1 VPGILA
7 RVLFAKIEDNE
18 RLNGLLQETP
28 AVSGAGNVI
37 TNSSA
42 SRHWAEGVLAR
53 LVKDGKIVGTSQLE
67 WEKVHVTARAYVA
80 KKIAENRYRE
90 EEKMVLPT
98 PTWDMLSAMEMAP

>member
-1 VPGILA
+1 M
-7 RVLFAKIEDNE
+7 ED
-18 RLNGLLQETP
+18 LLRETP
-28 AVSGAGNVI
+28 TTVISSSGRAGDEI
-37 TNSSA
+37 TDSSA
-42 SRHWAEGVLAR
+42 SRKWAEGVLAK
-53 LVKDGKIVGTSQLE
+53 LAKDGQIVGTSQLE